1 MLPQLAAHECSSG
14 GVNQGLGLVLHHC
27 CIHERQAG
35 EASWQCN
42 TSSHGHGSTSWH
54 GRPTWHEAYGSSHG
68 GTNGH
73 ATWRSNGHASRNAS
87 SYGNASFWRTRY
99 ATWDGRT
106 SRNGW
111 TTRDGWTPWD
121 AGLGTSRH
129 GNATR
134 DATSHGL
141 RTPNVIQRGLIACFK
156 LDGLSSL

>member
-1 MLPQLAAHECSSG
+1 MGMPPG
-14 GVNQGLGLVLHHC
+14 GPRHHC

-35 EASWQCN
+35 EAPWQCN
-42 TSSHGHGSTSWH
+42 TSSHGHGSSSRH

-87 SYGNASFWRTRY
+87 SYGNASFWGTRH
-99 ATWDGRT
+99 ASWDGRA

-111 TTRDGWTPWD
+111 TSWD

-129 GNATR
+129 GNASG

-141 RTPNVIQRGLIACFK
+141 WTPNVIQRVMRAYFEESQIGFYLLIK
-156 LDGLSSL
+156 LSIISTK